1 MLEYE
6 VTPLLA
12 QVTTPTLILHRRGD
26 RGPPFQQG
34 REIAS
39 RIPAAR
45 FAPLEGNIH
54 VIWLGDTQ
62 PLVTAINGFLSSFD
76 EPQPRSLVHEG
87 LQSVLFTDIEG
98 STTLTQRLGDAKSQ
112 EILRAHNAAV
122 RDALKA
128 HAGTEIKHT
137 GDGIMASFASAARAL
152 GCAVAIQRALTDY
165 NQEHPEAPIRV
176 RIGLNAGEPVAEEED
191 LFGTAVQLARRI
203 CDRAEPGQILASN
216 VVQELA
222 AGKGFVFGDEGDVA
236 LKGFEKPVRLYEVS
250 WQG

>member
-1 MLEYE
+1 
-6 VTPLLA
+6 
-12 QVTTPTLILHRRGD
+12 
-26 RGPPFQQG
+26 
-34 REIAS
+34 
-39 RIPAAR
+39 
-45 FAPLEGNIH
+45 
-54 VIWLGDTQ
+54 
-62 PLVTAINGFLSSFD
+62 
-76 EPQPRSLVHEG
+76 
-87 LQSVLFTDIEG
+87 
-98 STTLTQRLGDAKSQ
+98 
-112 EILRAHNAAV
+112 
-122 RDALKA
+122 
-128 HAGTEIKHT
+128 
-137 GDGIMASFASAARAL
+137 
-152 GCAVAIQRALTDY
+152 VAIQRALTDY